1 MQRVQR
7 TISRVISWAN
17 SSLLSIITS
26 YQRRNRPDLSCNY
39 THRPARH
46 YFTHTDQLV
55 TTLHTPTSSSLLY
68 THRPARHYFT
78 HTGGHGE
85 DFNPRPV
92 SNIDNYFTTTGLND
106 IVFNILLPSNPGRL
120 HGAMH
125 LRQRGHNFVLPNIKY
140 DFNKRH
146 FIARSLFCY
155 V

>member
-1 MQRVQR
+1 VQKLR
-7 TISRVISWAN
+7 GKGWRGEQNGGVGNKMVGWGTKWWGGEQKGGGGEEMGAETG
-17 SSLLSIITS
+17 L
-26 YQRRNRPDLSCNY
+26 
-39 THRPARH
+39 AGW
-46 YFTHTDQLV
+46 
-55 TTLHTPTSSSLLY
+55 
-68 THRPARHYFT
+68 
-78 HTGGHGE
+78 GGHGE

-155 V
+155 I